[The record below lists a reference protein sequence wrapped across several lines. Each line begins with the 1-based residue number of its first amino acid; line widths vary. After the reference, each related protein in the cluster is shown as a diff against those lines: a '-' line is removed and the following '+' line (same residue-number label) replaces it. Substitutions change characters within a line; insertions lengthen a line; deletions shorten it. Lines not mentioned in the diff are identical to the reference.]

1 MILEKIDEQIRRAKE
16 GLPNGLVFKT
26 NSITD
31 KDTIDKIVE
40 ASQAGVHTTLFVRGI
55 SCIVPG
61 IKGYTE
67 NVEVVSIVGRLL
79 EHSRIYGFGVAED
92 MEIYLSSADLMTR
105 NMDKRVE
112 IAWPILNPALKE
124 IVLDYLDVSLS
135 DTAKLRMLE
144 SNLEYTPLEYFAEET
159 SDGRIESFDSQA
171 FLIHKAEVDF
181 EDSVVNREEG
191 AIARAARSHINH
203 IIEEP
208 RATSREDVDGNLQSS
223 IDLEVP
229 YPLEVNLTEGE
240 PGVVTSKNAQ
250 AIDIETISH
259 DEEPQEAAAPVA
271 EQQAVPESDRAAIAE
286 KATRITSRLQSEGTA
301 PSTVPT
307 AASAAMAAASAAAA
321 RTQAPVAPEEVSLN
335 LGRTPASVASSP
347 ETVLASEQSASAS
360 TMAQS
365 TGASDQPAS
374 TVQSTPESTV
384 TGTSAVAAPAEAPET
399 VSQQERAPQQPETS
413 SASDVSAPE
422 AKESD
427 KKATVIPPAEVEI
440 LPRDS
445 EPATVEIQLVEQ
457 FPKKPNFW
465 KRLKFLF
472 TGHF

>member
-1 MILEKIDEQIRRAKE
+1 MHNTFLS
-16 GLPNGLVFKT
+16 GLKANK
-26 NSITD
+26 
-31 KDTIDKIVE
+31 DKITV
-40 ASQAGVHTTLFVRGI
+40 S
-55 SCIVPG
+55 

-259 DEEPQEAAAPVA
+259 DEEPQEAAVPVA
-271 EQQAVPESDRAAIAE
+271 EQQALPESDRAAIAE
-286 KATRITSRLQSEGTA
+286 KATRITSRLQHEGTA
-301 PSTVPT
+301 ASTVPT

-321 RTQAPVAPEEVSLN
+321 RTQASVAPEEVSLN
-335 LGRTPASVASSP
+335 LGRTPASVVSSP
-347 ETVLASEQSASAS
+347 ETVLASEQPASAS
-360 TMAQS
+360 TTAQGTES
-365 TGASDQPAS
+365 LEQA
-374 TVQSTPESTV
+374 VQSTPESTV
-384 TGTSAVAAPAEAPET
+384 TGTPATAAPAEVPET
-399 VSQQERAPQQPETS
+399 VSQQESAPQPETS
-413 SASDVSAPE
+413 AASDVSAPE

-427 KKATVIPPAEVEI
+427 EKATVIPPAEVEI

>member
-1 MILEKIDEQIRRAKE
+1 MDASNPSIR
-16 GLPNGLVFKT
+16 
-26 NSITD
+26 
-31 KDTIDKIVE
+31 
-40 ASQAGVHTTLFVRGI
+40 
-55 SCIVPG
+55 
-61 IKGYTE
+61 
-67 NVEVVSIVGRLL
+67 
-79 EHSRIYGFGVAED
+79 
-92 MEIYLSSADLMTR
+92 
-105 NMDKRVE
+105 
-112 IAWPILNPALKE
+112 
-124 IVLDYLDVSLS
+124 
-135 DTAKLRMLE
+135 
-144 SNLEYTPLEYFAEET
+144 
-159 SDGRIESFDSQA
+159 QA

-347 ETVLASEQSASAS
+347 ETVLASEQPASAS
-360 TMAQS
+360 TTAQS
-365 TGASDQPAS
+365 TGVPEQA
-374 TVQSTPESTV
+374 VQSTPESTA
-384 TGTSAVAAPAEAPET
+384 TGTSATAAPAEAPET